1 LKKCCFFVEWWEIQ
15 HDHPGFWLAEAF
27 FYFFPDLMFLI
38 GILISAIWTSI
49 RRTTNSI
56 TFILLVSW
64 WCFNEL
70 NMNKKSIRTETKK
83 DNSS

>member
-15 HDHPGFWLAEAF
+15 HDHPGFWLEEAF